1 MAKTSPQLE
10 WCVVRFADDMNW
22 WVTEIS
28 DPIRWDVDGL
38 GIIDPRQVQ
47 HLIEVCE
54 AYRDYG
60 FDADVID
67 SAFYKFR
74 IESEDKKTGM
84 VRLVRVREN
93 ILESEDALFALP
105 DILDEEKGP
114 YADLLDQITK
124 YRVRLL
130 NDLIDFEQKLTIDEL
145 EEEIRDRQN
154 AELMEGL
161 PVHPFNELSQIMEF
175 VPDGYELDED
185 DDERSDDDEELA
197 DIPDFDEEEE
207 KLEEDDTMKWD
218 EDEDEEEED
227 DELSDGFQ
235 TEGGDD
241 DDDDDDR

>member
-1 MAKTSPQLE
+1 MAKTAPQLE

-60 FDADVID
+60 FDADIID
-67 SAFYKFR
+67 TAFYKFR
-74 IESEDKKTGM
+74 IESEDKKTGT
-84 VRLVRVREN
+84 VRLARIRDN
-93 ILESEDALFALP
+93 LLESEDALFALP

-161 PVHPFNELSQIMEF
+161 PVHPFNELTQIMEF

-185 DDERSDDDEELA
+185 DDERSDDEELA
-197 DIPDFDEEEE
+197 DIPDFEEENE
-207 KLEEDDTMKWD
+207 KIEEDDTMKWD
-218 EDEDEEEED
+218 EDEDEDEEE

-235 TEGGDD
+235 TEGDD
-241 DDDDDDR
+241 EDEDDER